1 MIKGLPLTITL
12 AVIVVVF
19 MSTDFYF
26 LSQHDRNRKEG
37 GKGWSWDYTLFLL
50 GMGLLLI
57 LQPIILPS
65 ISLHVDNVWGIMV
78 QAIGGISVLAGL
90 ILHIWARSHL
100 QHFYTERVEVQ
111 PDHKVIDTGPYAM
124 VRHPVFTSFFLLAY
138 GVFFINPAVT
148 TLLIVVYTLW
158 AFTTSA
164 KEEEKLLSEKVPG
177 YIDYLKRTSRFW
189 PRFWRK

>member
-1 MIKGLPLTITL
+1 MIKGLPLSIIL
-12 AVIVVVF
+12 AVIVAVF
-19 MSTDFYF
+19 MLTDFYF

-50 GMGLLLI
+50 GMGLFLI
-57 LQPIILPS
+57 LQPIILPG
-65 ISLHVDNVWGIMV
+65 IGFHVDNIWGLVI
-78 QAIGGISVLAGL
+78 QALGGIGVLAGL
-90 ILHIWARSHL
+90 ILHIWARKHL

-138 GVFFINPAVT
+138 GVFFINPAIT
-148 TLLIVVYTLW
+148 TLLIVIYTVW
-158 AFTTSA
+158 AFTASA

-177 YIDYLKRTSRFW
+177 YTDYLKRTSRFW
-189 PRFWRK
+189 PHFWRK